1 MSKEKY
7 IDGRDIN
14 KGNVKKCTKKNNDEQ
29 ENINKIYF
37 VVKKKILKK
46 ELHKT
51 YVEKENFLLEY
62 KLKKRSNIIT
72 IWKRSKKKTKYIKNK
87 IKIKKI
93 I

>member
-14 KGNVKKCTKKNNDEQ
+14 KGNVKKCTKKYNDGQ

-46 ELHKT
+46 RVT
-51 YVEKENFLLEY
+51 
-62 KLKKRSNIIT
+62 
-72 IWKRSKKKTKYIKNK
+72 
-87 IKIKKI
+87 
-93 I
+93 

>member
-51 YVEKENFLLEY
+51 
-62 KLKKRSNIIT
+62 
-72 IWKRSKKKTKYIKNK
+72 
-87 IKIKKI
+87 
-93 I
+93 